1 MNPILRRLTLAAL
14 PAFVAAGCA
23 STNDLEQ
30 TRAQVVQQQ
39 QRLQQIESKI
49 SNEQLLE
56 MLRQVEILK
65 AETAKLKGDVEVLT
79 YNLQTT
85 QTRQNDLYNDLDQR
99 LMPLEGKTAAPAAA
113 AGETAGNPAVAQTQ
127 PTVDPVQAGYD
138 QALGLLRQRDFKKA
152 IPALKSF
159 IDANPQAAQAPDA
172 RYWLGVA
179 YNAERQFQPAIDT
192 YQRFIELSPNHPRV
206 PDAMRNLGGCQRD
219 LGDAA
224 RAKATWQALI
234 KKFPKSEAAQKAK
247 QQLAS
252 LK

>member
-1 MNPILRRLTLAAL
+1 MSGPTSSPAELDYLAAGERLRELLL
-14 PAFVAAGCA
+14 PLKAQGLKEVFVATDMAA
-23 STNDLEQ
+23 AANL
-30 TRAQVVQQQ
+30 AQVHPA
-39 QRLQQIESKI
+39 IH
-49 SNEQLLE
+49 
-56 MLRQVEILK
+56 ILYQG
-65 AETAKLKGDVEVLT
+65 E
-79 YNLQTT
+79 
-85 QTRQNDLYNDLDQR
+85 R
-99 LMPLEGKTAAPAAA
+99 PLEGKTAAPAAA

-159 IDANPQAAQAPDA
+159 IDANPQAPDA

-219 LGDAA
+219 LGDTA
-224 RAKATWQALI
+224 RAKSTWQALI